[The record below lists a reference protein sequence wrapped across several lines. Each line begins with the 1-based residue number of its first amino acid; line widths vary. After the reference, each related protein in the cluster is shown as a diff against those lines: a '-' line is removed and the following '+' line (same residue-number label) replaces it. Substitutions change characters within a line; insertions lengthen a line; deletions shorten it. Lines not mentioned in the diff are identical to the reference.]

1 MHPARPAAPFTPE
14 FFQDPYPTYA
24 WLRDNEPVCA
34 ARLPDSGIRVWLISR
49 YEDVRQALADPRY
62 SADLRSADASY
73 EGFAPP
79 FGNLDPPEH
88 TRVRRFS
95 AGALTAKRVERYGE
109 TMARLTQELLAA
121 VPENEQVDLLRSL
134 AYPLSISVIAEF
146 LGAPLSDHDDLR
158 RWAEES
164 VSVEEPIRAAGSLA
178 LQEYARSL
186 VASIRTTPTDG
197 LVAELIAMSDRDGL
211 VTEQEIVDH
220 VTGLIFAGQHNTG
233 DALGN
238 GLRALLDH
246 PSQWQELQA
255 NPDLVNSAVEEM
267 LRYEGSSWTSLIRIP
282 TQDIELHRT
291 AIPRG
296 DLVFLVFGA
305 ANRDPEA
312 FRDPEVFDI
321 TRSATHHLG
330 FGRGIHYCVGANLA
344 KLQMRTAIA
353 ALVSQFPAIR
363 LAVPRDAIRYRPSL
377 VSRGLRALPVHTG
390 HRAALHTSVPAAPLV
405 CPADSSPVS
414 KG

>member
-1 MHPARPAAPFTPE
+1 MHLARPAAPFTPE

-24 WLRDNEPVCA
+24 WLRDNDPVCA
-34 ARLPDSGIRVWLISR
+34 VRLPDSGIRVWLISR
-49 YEDVRQALADPRY
+49 YEDVRQALADSRY
-62 SADLRSADASY
+62 SANLRSADASY
-73 EGFAPP
+73 TGFVPP

-95 AGALTAKRVERYGE
+95 AGAFTVRRLERYGE
-109 TMARLTQELLAA
+109 TVARLTQELLAA
-121 VPENEQVDLLRSL
+121 LPENEQVDLLRSF

-164 VSVEEPIRAAGSLA
+164 VSMEEPIRAAGALA

-186 VASIRTTPTDG
+186 VANVRSTPTNG

-211 VTEQEIVDH
+211 LTEQEIVDH
-220 VTGLIFAGQHNTG
+220 VTGLIFAGQHNTS

-238 GLRALLDH
+238 GLLALLNH
-246 PSQWQELQA
+246 PRQWQGVQA
-255 NPDLVNSAVEEM
+255 NPGLVDSAVEEM

-282 TQDIELHRT
+282 TQNIELHHT
-291 AIPRG
+291 VIPRG

-305 ANRDPEA
+305 ANRDPQA
-312 FRDPEVFDI
+312 FIDPEVFDI
-321 TRSATHHLG
+321 TRSAANHFG

-353 ALVSQFPAIR
+353 SIISQFPAMR
-363 LAVPRDAIRYRPSL
+363 LAVPRDAIRYRPAL
-377 VSRGLRALPVHTG
+377 VNRGLRSLPVHTG
-390 HRAALHTSVPAAPLV
+390 HRAAPHTSVPGASLV
-405 CPADSSPVS
+405 CPAHSSPVS